1 MNQVE
6 FLSKWETD
14 KPIYKA
20 WGEFIVSQILENLRK
35 EDINPEIFLKITP
48 KERTKENQSLVDKAF
63 NRGKKYQD
71 PYNDIEDK
79 VGVRF
84 VVLLTDDIKKII
96 DFISNNIF
104 WNATHAKDYEQEI
117 EKEPLLF
124 AYQSMHYILRPKEA
138 FDYQGLTISEN
149 VACEVQIRTLLQHA
163 HAELTHDAIYKSQ
176 KKIKPIVHRTVARCM
191 ALIETTDS
199 FFCEATKQINTGP
212 IYDYK
217 IIERLDSLYLT
228 HTQLTPNN
236 QKSSLIILDTFESL
250 INEKT
255 IDDIN
260 FLISRKPYLIEII
273 KEKYVVFNIYQ
284 QSIVLFIFWLL
295 ETRRSR
301 TKEDWPLEW
310 KILEMLATNMG
321 INLDR

>member
-1 MNQVE
+1 MIQIE
-6 FLSKWETD
+6 FLSKWESD

-20 WGEFIVSQILENLRK
+20 WGAFIVSQIIESLKKENL
-35 EDINPEIFLKITP
+35 NPDTLLKIQP

-63 NRGKKYQD
+63 NRGKNYQD

-84 VVLLTDDIKKII
+84 VVLLTDDIKKITDQI
-96 DFISNNIF
+96 ENNSF
-104 WNATHAKDYEQEI
+104 WNAENAKDYEQEI

-124 AYQSMHYILRPKEA
+124 AYQSMHYILRPKEE
-138 FDYQGLTISEN
+138 FEHQGYKILEN
-149 VACEVQIRTLLQHA
+149 VACEVQVRTLLQHA
-163 HAELTHDAIYKSQ
+163 HAELTHDAIYKSK
-176 KKIKPIVHRTVARCM
+176 KKIKPVVHRTVAKCM

-199 FFCEATKQINTGP
+199 FFCDATKQINAGP

-217 IIERLDSLYLT
+217 IVEQLDSLYST
-228 HTQLTPNN
+228 HTLLTSNN
-236 QKSSLIILDTFESL
+236 QKSSLIILDTFEFL

-260 FLISRKPYLIEII
+260 SLILKKPYLIEII
-273 KEKYVVFNIYQ
+273 KEKYIVFNIYQ
-284 QSIVLFIFWLL
+284 QSIVLFIFWLI
-295 ETRRSR
+295 ETKRSR
-301 TKEDWPLEW
+301 TKEDWPLDW

-321 INLDR
+321 VSLDR